1 MVKMQSHIC
10 QWICA
15 RSIGYSTHTQELKKE
30 CGCILSVDCTYSKGI
45 DRLTM
50 DDPSDFDNIDGAY
63 RVGDL
68 VQFTG
73 YHFSPDYK
81 YIDEDDYKLGLVLE
95 VKKRTYYKPVY
106 TVFWFKS
113 GYTRDVVED
122 HLSLVV
128 KQIKDYL

>member
-1 MVKMQSHIC
+1 
-10 QWICA
+10 
-15 RSIGYSTHTQELKKE
+15 
-30 CGCILSVDCTYSKGI
+30 
-45 DRLTM
+45 M
-50 DDPSDFDNIDGAY
+50 DDPADFKNIDGIFN
-63 RVGDL
+63 VGDL
-68 VQFTG
+68 VEYTG

-81 YIDEDDYKLGLVLE
+81 YIDEDDYKLGLVIG

-113 GYTRDVVED
+113 GRKQEVVED